1 MSKTNMDNRIL
12 TNKLLTW
19 IVSNRDQFSHLHGKY
34 PEERL
39 KLLKPIGELA
49 LCCDIM
55 IRMRVLVN
63 EAKSLIEW
71 AWNELDHGEFLL
83 KALISRPS
91 LLMIFSLYAT
101 FYRNGFFNERL
112 HNLVSYYSKSSFT
125 KSMQYPYWRRLDLE
139 LALFSI
145 GVVDS
150 FNPKEE
156 LTWSFHQ
163 PEPWMID
170 NDSAY
175 ALTHEVFYLTDFGL
189 NGTHLS
195 KYTKSYISDWI
206 PTWLKIFL
214 MDSNLD
220 IYSELLMVSACI
232 RKMDHY
238 EEGTTV
244 ISEEINNSGCVRGPD
259 GGGKNLVGENES
271 MERIFFL
278 NNYHTTLVSMMAL
291 CMREMV

>member
-1 MSKTNMDNRIL
+1 MEHKVL
-12 TNKLLTW
+12 ANKLLAW
-19 IVSNRDQFSHLHGKY
+19 ISCNRDQFSHLRGNT
-34 PEERL
+34 PEDQL
-39 KLLKPIGELA
+39 KLLKPIGELV

-55 IRMRVLVN
+55 IRTRVF
-63 EAKSLIEW
+63 EDDAKYLIIW
-71 AWNELDHGEFLL
+71 AWNELEQGEFLL

-91 LLMIFSLYAT
+91 LVMISSLYST
-101 FYRNGFFNERL
+101 FYRNGFVNNRL
-112 HNLVSYYSKSSFT
+112 HSLVNYYGASCFA

-139 LALFSI
+139 LALFTV

-175 ALTHEVFYLTDFGL
+175 ALTHEVFYLTDFGF
-189 NGTHLS
+189 NDANLS
-195 KYTKSYISDWI
+195 KNTIAYILEWI

-232 RKMDHY
+232 GELGCYK
-238 EEGTTV
+238 EGITV
-244 ISEEINNSGCVRGPD
+244 LSKEINSSGCVRGPE

-271 MERIFFL
+271 LERIFFL
-278 NNYHTTLVSMMAL
+278 KNYHTTLVAMMAL
-291 CMREMV
+291 CLREIA